1 MKEKKVKAIS
11 DLFAAIAKLGLNFS
25 ENQIE
30 KKIANDLVQRGA
42 LLFLQ
47 PTRDIVLALND
58 SDPNN
63 AEQVKELIL
72 DWVNADLSEYLEDLA
87 DAGIAK
93 VKDEK
98 GKALLNFAVDVITD
112 VLRLITDD
120 EEENDRQI
128 KLYFEKLIASE
139 AFQVIVVQ
147 VLLGAILDKANAKPL
162 HREAVKAAAKIV
174 LDFISAKPTS
184 QNILTGGD
192 EN

>member
-11 DLFAAIAKLGLNFS
+11 DLFAAIAKLGLNFA

-30 KKIANDLVQRGA
+30 KKIANDLAQRGA

-58 SDPNN
+58 DQSDN
-63 AEQVKELIL
+63 AGQVKDIIL

-98 GKALLNFAVDVITD
+98 GKALLVFAADVITD

-120 EEENDRQI
+120 EEENDKQI
-128 KLYFEKLIASE
+128 KAYFERLVASE
-139 AFQVIVVQ
+139 TFQTLVVQ
-147 VLLGAILDKANAKPL
+147 ILLGAILDKANAKME
-162 HREAVKAAAKIV
+162 HRQVVQAAAQII
-174 LDFISAKPTS
+174 LEFIRAKPES
-184 QNILTGGD
+184 RNILTGGN

>member
-11 DLFAAIAKLGLNFS
+11 DLFAAIAKLGLNFA

-30 KKIANDLVQRGA
+30 KKIANDLAQRGA

-58 SDPNN
+58 DQADN
-63 AEQVKELIL
+63 AGQVKELIL

-98 GKALLNFAVDVITD
+98 GKALLIFAADVITD

-120 EEENDRQI
+120 EKENDKQI
-128 KLYFEKLIASE
+128 EEYFENLLTSP
-139 AFQVIVVQ
+139 AFRA
-147 VLLGAILDKANAKPL
+147 LILDTLLPALLAKAKAG
-162 HREAVKAAAKIV
+162 EAVSEVAIKAAEIAFDMIAK
-174 LDFISAKPTS
+174 K
-184 QNILTGGD
+184 
-192 EN
+192 E

>member
-11 DLFAAIAKLGLNFS
+11 DLFAAIAKLGLNFA

-30 KKIANDLVQRGA
+30 KKIANDLAQRGA

-58 SDPNN
+58 DQADN
-63 AEQVKELIL
+63 AGQVKDIIL
-72 DWVNADLSEYLEDLA
+72 NWVNADLSEYLEDLA

-98 GKALLNFAVDVITD
+98 GKALLVFAADVITD

-120 EEENDRQI
+120 EEENDKQI
-128 KLYFEKLIASE
+128 EAYFEKLVASE
-139 AFQVIVVQ
+139 AFQAIVIQ
-147 VLLGAILDKANAKPL
+147 ILLGAILDKANAKPE
-162 HREAVKAAAKIV
+162 HRHIVQAAAQII
-174 LDFISAKPTS
+174 LEFIRAKPES
-184 QNILTGGD
+184 RNILTGG
-192 EN
+192 NGN

>member
-11 DLFAAIAKLGLNFS
+11 DLFAAIAKLGLNFA

-30 KKIANDLVQRGA
+30 KKIANDLAQRGA

-58 SDPNN
+58 DQADN
-63 AEQVKELIL
+63 AGQVKDIIL
-72 DWVNADLSEYLEDLA
+72 DWVNADLSEYLKDLA

-98 GKALLNFAVDVITD
+98 GKALLVFAADVITD

-120 EEENDRQI
+120 EEENDKQI
-128 KLYFEKLIASE
+128 KAYFEKLVASE
-139 AFQVIVVQ
+139 AFQAIVIQ
-147 VLLGAILDKANAKPL
+147 ILLGAILDKTNAKPE
-162 HREAVKAAAKIV
+162 HRQVVQAAAQII
-174 LDFISAKPTS
+174 LEFIRAKPES
-184 QNILTGGD
+184 RNILTGG
-192 EN
+192 NGN

>member
-11 DLFAAIAKLGLNFS
+11 DLFAAIAKLGLNFA

-30 KKIANDLVQRGA
+30 KKIANDLAQRGA

-58 SDPNN
+58 DQSDN
-63 AEQVKELIL
+63 AGQVKELIL

-98 GKALLNFAVDVITD
+98 GKALLIFAADVITD

-120 EEENDRQI
+120 EEENDKQI
-128 KLYFEKLIASE
+128 KAYFERLVASE
-139 AFQVIVVQ
+139 TFQTLVIQ
-147 VLLGAILDKANAKPL
+147 ILLGAILDKANAKPE
-162 HREAVKAAAKIV
+162 HRQIVQAAAQII
-174 LDFISAKPTS
+174 LEFIRAKPES
-184 QNILTGGD
+184 RNILTGG
-192 EN
+192 NGN